1 MAGRGGKRECCQ
13 FIRVRGGANRH
24 CCSQPVLK
32 LMHLHAVH
40 SKEVEELLPFIRGV
54 MRNELEEALS
64 SSQRRCRPDRL
75 MN

>member
-1 MAGRGGKRECCQ
+1 M
-13 FIRVRGGANRH
+13 
-24 CCSQPVLK
+24 
-32 LMHLHAVH
+32 